1 MAGDAFAGAAAIAA
15 ASRGQDY
22 GIAIVLPD
30 IPAWVPDAAKAL
42 LNDLAVSTTRLALQT
57 AAGYISDEAGKFSDS
72 GNLAQSFGADPATST
87 GGIELLGADATAGIH
102 GRVFSSL
109 PHAIVMDQ
117 GRRPGAPISREGIDA
132 IGLWAQRKLGLSADE
147 AKGAKWAIAAH
158 LVAQGFPGYGYFE
171 DGVNRARPQVEALF
185 RALGDQLKEAL
196 FTKTGKRRITGAT
209 ARITRTRR

>member
-1 MAGDAFAGAAAIAA
+1 MAAAAA
-15 ASRGQDY
+15 RQDY
-22 GIAIVLPD
+22 GIAVILPD
-30 IPAWVPDAAKAL
+30 LPLWVPEKAKAVIASL
-42 LNDLAVSTTRLALQT
+42 MLSTTRLALQD
-57 AAGYISDEAGKFSDS
+57 AAGYISDEAGKFADT
-72 GNLAQSFGADPATST
+72 GNLAQSFGSDPATAD
-87 GGIELLGADATAGIH
+87 GGIELLGRDATTGIN

-109 PHAIVMDQ
+109 PYAIVMND
-117 GRRPGAPISREGIDA
+117 GRRAGAPISREGIDA